1 MTSGLVDGDEFAG
14 YRVGRLLGRGS
25 TGAVWAARDPRG
37 GWVALK
43 LLALDSGSGVDDWT
57 ELRGRFL
64 DEAEVSRRLRHPDIV
79 EVFDAGESDGRLW
92 LAMELARGCS
102 LERYACTALLLPE
115 PVVLDLGVRI
125 ARALAHAH
133 ALGVVH
139 RDIKPSNLL
148 VNLAVDSLKLIDFG
162 TARLLDRSRTRTGVI
177 LGTPAYMA
185 PEQLAG
191 AGADPR
197 SDLYSLGVLLFE
209 MLTGHRPYE
218 SESMGGLLRQVA
230 SQPVPDLRERRP
242 DLPAGLAAELSKLL
256 AKDPG
261 DRHADGEVLADA
273 LARARMH
280 MAGDGTAR

>member
-102 LERYACTALLLPE
+102 LERYACTALLLPA
-115 PVVLDLGVRI
+115 GW
-125 ARALAHAH
+125 
-133 ALGVVH
+133 
-139 RDIKPSNLL
+139 
-148 VNLAVDSLKLIDFG
+148 FG
-162 TARLLDRSRTRTGVI
+162 CAF
-177 LGTPAYMA
+177 AN
-185 PEQLAG
+185 
-191 AGADPR
+191 
-197 SDLYSLGVLLFE
+197 
-209 MLTGHRPYE
+209 
-218 SESMGGLLRQVA
+218 GLNC
-230 SQPVPDLRERRP
+230 
-242 DLPAGLAAELSKLL
+242 GC
-256 AKDPG
+256 G
-261 DRHADGEVLADA
+261 
-273 LARARMH
+273 
-280 MAGDGTAR
+280 